1 MEEILE
7 YERLVYSVV
16 KKFSGYDVEDL
27 KQVGMIGLAKAYKN
41 YNESFNTKFSTYAYT
56 YILGEVLSYIRESRS
71 FKISREY
78 GTLYKK
84 INEAKDVLRQR
95 LMREVSNFEVACFLE
110 IDEKLVDEVMLA
122 NSKVQSLDASLNEFD
137 EDKEIN
143 LYDFAKYNEKM
154 YDAENLDLLMELDS
168 LDEVE
173 KELIYDRYFNDLTQ
187 NEVSKKL
194 SMSQVQ
200 VSRNEAKIL
209 KKLRDRLVAWF
220 CSYIFKNSCLKID
233 LSV

>member
-7 YERLVYSVV
+7 YEKLVYSVV
-16 KKFSGYDVEDL
+16 KKFQGYDIEDL
-27 KQVGMIGLAKAYKN
+27 KQVGMVGLAKAYKN
-41 YNESFNTKFSTYAYT
+41 YKEGFNTKFSTYAYT

-71 FKISREY
+71 FKISKEY
-78 GTLYKK
+78 GSLYKK
-84 INEAKDVLRQR
+84 INEAKELLSQK

-110 IDEKLVDEVMLA
+110 IDETLVDEVILA

-137 EDKEIN
+137 DDKEIN
-143 LYDFAKYNEKM
+143 LYDFAKYNEKK
-154 YDAENLDLLMELDS
+154 YDAENIDLFMELDN
-168 LDEVE
+168 LTEIE

-187 NEVSKKL
+187 SEVSKKL

-209 KKLRDRLVAWF
+209 KKLRDRLVA
-220 CSYIFKNSCLKID
+220 
-233 LSV
+233 

>member
-7 YERLVYSVV
+7 YEKLVYSVV
-16 KKFSGYDVEDL
+16 KKFQGYDIEDL
-27 KQVGMIGLAKAYKN
+27 KQVGMVGLAKAYKN
-41 YNESFNTKFSTYAYT
+41 YKEGFNTKFSTYAYT

-71 FKISREY
+71 FKISKEY
-78 GTLYKK
+78 GCLYKK
-84 INEAKDVLRQR
+84 INEAKELLSQK

-110 IDEKLVDEVMLA
+110 IDETLVDEVILA
-122 NSKVQSLDASLNEFD
+122 NSKVQSLDAALNEFD

-143 LYDFAKYNEKM
+143 LYDFAKYNEKR
-154 YDAENLDLLMELDS
+154 YQADNLDLKTELEN
-168 LDEVE
+168 LTEIE

-187 NEVSKKL
+187 SEVSKKL

-209 KKLRDRLVAWF
+209 KKLRDRLVA
-220 CSYIFKNSCLKID
+220 
-233 LSV
+233 

>member
-7 YERLVYSVV
+7 YEKLVYSVIR
-16 KKFSGYDVEDL
+16 KFQGYDIEDL
-27 KQVGMIGLAKAYKN
+27 KQVGMVGLAKAYKN
-41 YNESFNTKFSTYAYT
+41 YKEGFNTKFSTYAYT

-78 GTLYKK
+78 GSLYKK
-84 INEAKDVLRQR
+84 INEAKELLSQR
-95 LMREVSNFEVACFLE
+95 LMREVSNFEIACFLE
-110 IDEKLVDEVMLA
+110 IDESLIDEIILA
-122 NSKVQSLDASLNEFD
+122 NSKVQSLDASLNEFG

-143 LYDFAKYNEKM
+143 LYDFAKYNEKG
-154 YDAENLDLLMELDS
+154 YQAENIDLFMELDN
-168 LDEVE
+168 LTEME

-187 NEVSKKL
+187 SEVSKKL

-209 KKLRDRLVAWF
+209 KKLRDRLAA
-220 CSYIFKNSCLKID
+220 
-233 LSV
+233 

>member
-209 KKLRDRLVAWF
+209 KKLRDRLVA
-220 CSYIFKNSCLKID
+220 
-233 LSV
+233 

>member
-7 YERLVYSVV
+7 YEKLVYSVIR
-16 KKFSGYDVEDL
+16 KFQGYDIEDL
-27 KQVGMIGLAKAYKN
+27 KQVGMVGLAKAYKN
-41 YNESFNTKFSTYAYT
+41 YKEGFNTKFSTYAYT

-78 GTLYKK
+78 GSLYKK
-84 INEAKDVLRQR
+84 INEAKELLSQR
-95 LMREVSNFEVACFLE
+95 LMREVSNFEIACFLE
-110 IDEKLVDEVMLA
+110 IDESLIDEIILA
-122 NSKVQSLDASLNEFD
+122 NSKVQSLDAALNEFD

-143 LYDFAKYNEKM
+143 LYDFAKYNEKK
-154 YDAENLDLLMELDS
+154 YEAENIDLFMELDN
-168 LDEVE
+168 LTEME

-187 NEVSKKL
+187 SEVSKKL

-209 KKLRDRLVAWF
+209 KKLRDRLAA
-220 CSYIFKNSCLKID
+220 
-233 LSV
+233 

>member
-7 YERLVYSVV
+7 YEKLVYSVV
-16 KKFSGYDVEDL
+16 KEFQGYDIEDL
-27 KQVGMIGLAKAYKN
+27 KQVGMVGLAKAYKN
-41 YNESFNTKFSTYAYT
+41 YKEGFNTKFSTYAYT

-71 FKISREY
+71 FKISKEY
-78 GTLYKK
+78 GSLYKK
-84 INEAKDVLRQR
+84 INEAKELLSQK

-110 IDEKLVDEVMLA
+110 IDETLVDEVILA
-122 NSKVQSLDASLNEFD
+122 NSKVQSLDAALNEFD

-143 LYDFAKYNEKM
+143 LYDFAKYNEKR
-154 YDAENLDLLMELDS
+154 YQAENLDLKTELEN
-168 LDEVE
+168 LTEIE

-187 NEVSKKL
+187 SEVSKKL

-209 KKLRDRLVAWF
+209 KKLRDRLVA
-220 CSYIFKNSCLKID
+220 
-233 LSV
+233 

>member
-7 YERLVYSVV
+7 YEKLVYSVIR
-16 KKFSGYDVEDL
+16 KFQGYDIEDL
-27 KQVGMIGLAKAYKN
+27 KQVGMVGLAKAYKN
-41 YNESFNTKFSTYAYT
+41 YKEGFNTKFSTYAYT

-78 GTLYKK
+78 GSLYKK
-84 INEAKDVLRQR
+84 INEAKELLSQR
-95 LMREVSNFEVACFLE
+95 LMREVSNFEIACFLE
-110 IDEKLVDEVMLA
+110 IDESLIDEIILA
-122 NSKVQSLDASLNEFD
+122 NSKVQSLDASLNEFG

-143 LYDFAKYNEKM
+143 LYDFAKYNEKK
-154 YDAENLDLLMELDS
+154 YEAENIDLFMELDN
-168 LDEVE
+168 LTEME

-187 NEVSKKL
+187 SEVSKKL

-209 KKLRDRLVAWF
+209 KKLRDRLAA
-220 CSYIFKNSCLKID
+220 
-233 LSV
+233 

>member
-7 YERLVYSVV
+7 YEKLVYSVV
-16 KKFSGYDVEDL
+16 KKFQGYDIEDL
-27 KQVGMIGLAKAYKN
+27 NQVGMVGLAKAYKN
-41 YNESFNTKFSTYAYT
+41 YKEGFNTKFSTYAYT

-78 GTLYKK
+78 GSLYKK
-84 INEAKDVLRQR
+84 INEAKELLSQR
-95 LMREVSNFEVACFLE
+95 LMREVSNFEIACFLE
-110 IDEKLVDEVMLA
+110 IDESLIDEIILA
-122 NSKVQSLDASLNEFD
+122 NSKVQSLDASLNEFG

-143 LYDFAKYNEKM
+143 LYDFAKYNEKK
-154 YDAENLDLLMELDS
+154 YEAENIDLFMELDN
-168 LDEVE
+168 LTEME

-187 NEVSKKL
+187 SEVSKKL

-209 KKLRDRLVAWF
+209 KKLRDRLAA
-220 CSYIFKNSCLKID
+220 
-233 LSV
+233 